1 MNCDVQFKVMRM
13 DNVYDMMLECR
24 GANMRREFQSKVIG
38 SIVLTYYNNKTY
50 RIDDVD
56 FSKSPESTFP
66 MRDGQQM
73 SFIQYYNQKYNINI
87 HVRDQPM
94 LVSRS
99 KPREIRA
106 GMPETILLVPEL
118 CQLTGL
124 TDRQRENFHLMRA
137 LADHTRVGPQGR
149 MEKLMEFSHRMRSS
163 QDCMNEIRRW
173 DLNVA
178 DSLIR
183 FSGRV
188 LPPETIVGGKC
199 YYATLSNI
207 TLSVFVHNFVLIF

>member
-1 MNCDVQFKVMRM
+1 MRQHERSILMNADVTFKVMRM
-13 DNVYDMMLECR
+13 DNVYDLLLECR
-24 GANMRREFQSKVIG
+24 GANMRKEFQSKIIG

-56 FSKSPESTFP
+56 FTKTPESTFQLK
-66 MRDGQQM
+66 DGSQL
-73 SFIQYYNQKYNINI
+73 SFSQYIQQKYNIN
-87 HVRDQPM
+87 VQVKDQPM
-94 LVSRS
+94 LMSRS

-106 GMPETILLVPEL
+106 GMPETVLLIPEL

-149 MEKLMEFSHRMRSS
+149 IEKLMNFSRRMRNS
-163 QDCMNEIRRW
+163 QECMNEIRKW

-178 DSLIR
+178 DSLVR
-183 FSGRV
+183 FTGRM
-188 LPPETIVGGKC
+188 LPPETIVGGRFGSFAV
-199 YYATLSNI
+199 Y
-207 TLSVFVHNFVLIF
+207 VF

>member
-1 MNCDVQFKVMRM
+1 MNCDIQFKVMRM
-13 DNVYDMMLECR
+13 DNVYDMLLECR
-24 GANMRREFQSKVIG
+24 GANMRREFQSKIIG

-56 FSKSPESTFP
+56 FSKSPESTFA
-66 MRDGQQM
+66 MRDGQQI
-73 SFIQYYNQKYNINI
+73 SFIQYYNQKHNINI
-87 HVRDQPM
+87 LVREQPM

-106 GMPETILLVPEL
+106 GMPETVLLVPEL

-149 MEKLMEFSHRMRSS
+149 IEKLMEFSRRLKNS
-163 QDCMNEIRRW
+163 QESMNEIRRW
-173 DLNVA
+173 DLNFS
-178 DSLIR
+178 DSLVR
-183 FSGRV
+183 FAGRV
-188 LPPETIVGGKC
+188 LPPETIVGGK
-199 YYATLSNI
+199 
-207 TLSVFVHNFVLIF
+207 F